1 MARVTIDGQ
10 CLTCNTGYANN
21 MLLNLERTRYDDSG
35 GGEMVLVSESKRAQL
50 ELGKRVY
57 VGPAEWLLRVLKQE
71 T

>member
-1 MARVTIDGQ
+1 
-10 CLTCNTGYANN
+10 
-21 MLLNLERTRYDDSG
+21 MLLNLERTRYVDSG